1 MQCFSVAELPSGRST
16 RTGQG
21 APARHSKRRGSMLP
35 PMLLALLLCTGK
47 PAHADIDITIT
58 GVEGS
63 MQRNV
68 LAFLSF
74 ERYKTRDDLDALLI
88 ERLQERAL
96 REAVDALRPFGYYEA
111 QATVQ
116 VEQIADSRWRVRIAI
131 ERGRPVQLASVQVK
145 VEGEGR
151 EHPAFRDI
159 LAQLPLREGDRLDH
173 TAYDEVRDSLRRA
186 ALTYGFVEARF
197 TISELRVDP
206 KTFSASVAL
215 TLQSG
220 PRYTFGSVKLNQQ
233 AINEA
238 LLRRYLRFEEAAPY
252 DANEL
257 LRSQFAL
264 DDSLYFS
271 SVEVL
276 AGEPDA
282 ATRRIPVEVKAEAN
296 RRNRYSAG
304 LGYATDSKA
313 RGTLT
318 WENRR
323 LNSAGHRLRSELKAA
338 QIQQSLEAT
347 YLVPIGDPALEK
359 LGFEWRYARE
369 ELGDLDTRAT
379 RFQPSITQVSGAWQ
393 RVGFVALNRVRT
405 ITTNTVL
412 GSGSETSTTLAIP
425 GVSLASVPRGYLG
438 EALFSRALYAELRGS
453 APALGADDSFL
464 QLRLELERVFDLG
477 PRWHAFLRGQ
487 LGVTWVSQ
495 TDSLPGTER
504 FFAGGDRSV
513 RGFGF
518 SDLSPRDES
527 GAKVGGR
534 HLFTGT
540 AELIRD
546 LPRNLA
552 IAAFV
557 DAGNAFDDFGDPLQ
571 WSVGIGLRVR
581 LPVVT
586 LGFDVAQPMTNP
598 ACRSVTPDPRC
609 RSLPGFDD
617 TSGPRLHFNFSPKL

>member
-1 MQCFSVAELPSGRST
+1 MQPFPDDNPTAGRNL
-16 RTGQG
+16 
-21 APARHSKRRGSMLP
+21 RRGPVASVWLTAQRS
-35 PMLLALLLCTGK
+35 LLLIAALLIAGPL
-47 PAHADIDITIT
+47 AHADIDITII

-74 ERYKTRDDLDALLI
+74 ERYRTRNDLDEQLI

-111 QATVQ
+111 QATVK
-116 VEQIADSRWRVRIAI
+116 VEQLEASRWRVRIVI
-131 ERGRPVQLASVQVK
+131 DRGRPVQLSSVQVS

-159 LAQLPLREGDRLDH
+159 LTQLPLRVGDRLDH
-173 TAYDEVRDSLRRA
+173 TTYDEVRDSLRRA
-186 ALTYGFVEARF
+186 ALAYGFVEANF
-197 TISELRVDP
+197 TTNELRVDP
-206 KTFSASVAL
+206 ATYSASITL
-215 TLQSG
+215 TLQTG
-220 PRYTFGSVKLNQQ
+220 PRYNFGTIRLDQQ
-233 AINEA
+233 AINET
-238 LLRRYLRFEEAAPY
+238 LLRRYLRFEEAMPY
-252 DANEL
+252 DANQL

-282 ATRRIPVEVKAEAN
+282 SLRSIPVDVKAETN
-296 RRNRYSAG
+296 RRNRYSVG

-323 LNSAGHRLRSELKAA
+323 LNAAGHRLRSELKAA
-338 QIQQSLEAT
+338 QVQQSVEAI
-347 YLVPIGDPALEK
+347 YLIPIGDPALEK
-359 LGFEWRYARE
+359 LGFEWRYARD
-369 ELGDLDTRAT
+369 ELGDLDTRTT
-379 RFQPSITQVSGAWQ
+379 RFQPSITQVGDTWQ
-393 RVGFVALNRVRT
+393 RVSFLALNRVRT
-405 ITTNTVL
+405 ITTNAIRRVE
-412 GSGSETSTTLAIP
+412 SEKSTSLVIP
-425 GVSLASVPRGYLG
+425 GVSLASIPRGYLG
-438 EALFSRALYAELRGS
+438 EALFSRALFAELRGS
-453 APALGADDSFL
+453 APALGADDSFV

-487 LGVTWVSQ
+487 IGATWVSQ
-495 TDSLPGTER
+495 TASLPGTER

-518 SDLSPRDES
+518 SDLSPLDES

-534 HLFTGT
+534 HLLTGT

-557 DAGNAFDDFGDPLQ
+557 DVGNAFDRFSDPLQ
-571 WSVGIGLRVR
+571 WSAGIGVRVR

-586 LGFDVAQPMTNP
+586 LGFDIAQPLTNP
-598 ACRSVTPDPRC
+598 ACRSATPDPRC
-609 RSLPGFDD
+609 RSVPGFSDPP
-617 TSGPRLHFNFSPKL
+617 GPRLHFNFSPKL